1 MPRRHTSSAAG
12 VLAATLLAAVV
23 APAVAQDA
31 PGLRGSI
38 GSPLDATTAPATL
51 PGSRALPLRG
61 GILDDPD
68 GGSSALVGTGQD
80 GLANDLVPTAVG
92 GEPLG
97 GLGDDATAG
106 GSPQGPAVTAT
117 NQLRRSTVDP
127 GLRGTVVSDEAVP
140 GFGIDQGRAEPPGEE
155 DPFGT
160 PLITPLRSDI
170 LDIDPA
176 EDPLGLRVRQLDPFV
191 PLGTRLGSF
200 ILFAEAEIGA
210 IFTDNV
216 LGLPD
221 PISDYAFEFAPEV
234 RLESDWERHGFEAE
248 FTADRSWYNTFSV
261 EDDRIYAALLRGRL
275 DVGARTNL
283 ELELGKAQT
292 QDGRNAISI
301 TNIAGFQTNVQQEEI
316 SATVRHNFNRLT
328 IEAEGSISTFDYEDL
343 TGTQL
348 AVATTFTGLTIPQA
362 DNRDFQENELTLRG
376 TYEFNPG
383 LSFFVE
389 GEIAQDI
396 YEQPVTVAG
405 ITRDSSGF
413 ATLAGIEY
421 AVSDAFYG
429 NLSVGWGEQNSIA
442 EDTASIEGVLFNAD
456 LVWMPTPM
464 TLVEFLASSSVQTS
478 NLVDSL
484 GAISRSYRLSLQ
496 QAFWRYLVV
505 GGYVSYE
512 VADYVDNPLVDE
524 RLREG
529 VTLEYFFNPNMS
541 FYSRYEHTDFFS
553 TDRFAEFTENEFRVG
568 LRIRN

>member
-1 MPRRHTSSAAG
+1 MPRRQTSSAAG

-31 PGLRGSI
+31 PGLRGSL
-38 GSPLDATTAPATL
+38 GSPLGATNLLAT
-51 PGSRALPLRG
+51 PPQSGAVPLRG
-61 GILDDPD
+61 GILDGPD
-68 GGSSALVGTGQD
+68 DGSAVLGGTGQD
-80 GLANDLVPTAVG
+80 GLANDLAPAAAG

-97 GLGDDATAG
+97 GLGDDATAA
-106 GSPQGPAVTAT
+106 GSPQDPAVTAT
-117 NQLRRSTVDP
+117 NELRRSTVDP
-127 GLRGTVVSDEAVP
+127 GLRGTVVSEEAVP

-155 DPFGT
+155 GPFGT
-160 PLITPLRSDI
+160 PLLTPLRNDI

-176 EDPLGLRVRQLDPFV
+176 EDPLGLRVRQLDPFI

-200 ILFAEAEIGA
+200 ILFAEAEIGG

-216 LGLPD
+216 LALPD
-221 PISDYAFEFAPEV
+221 PTSDYAFEFAPEV
-234 RLESDWERHGFEAE
+234 RLESDWERHAFFAE

-301 TNIAGFQTNVQQEEI
+301 TNVSGFQTNVQEEQI
-316 SATVRHNFNRLT
+316 SAAVRHNFNRLT
-328 IEAEGSISTFDYEDL
+328 VEAEGSISTFDYEDL
-343 TGTQL
+343 TGTQAAFADL
-348 AVATTFTGLTIPQA
+348 TGLTIPQA
-362 DNRDFQENELTLRG
+362 DVRDYQENELTLRG

-396 YEQPVTVAG
+396 YEQPVTTTG
-405 ITRDSSGF
+405 LTRDSSGF
-413 ATLAGIEY
+413 AALAGFEY

-429 NLSVGWGEQNSIA
+429 NISVGWGEQNSIA

-464 TLVEFLASSSVQTS
+464 TLVEFLASSSVETA
-478 NLVDSL
+478 NTVDSL

-505 GGYVSYE
+505 GGYISYD

-529 VTLEYFFNPNMS
+529 VTLEYFFNPHMS

-553 TDRFAEFTENEFRVG
+553 TSRFSEYTENEFRVG
-568 LRIRN
+568 VRIRN